1 MTYTNQQ
8 GQAML
13 AMLAFTLV
21 LAMVLVYVFNSSQVL
36 AERAQAKVLADHA
49 AFSTATKQAQLLN
62 ANAYMNKAIIVNQ
75 LATAQAVSVGSW
87 LEYFE
92 NTKKTLDRS
101 TNNIPVIGPFMRGA
115 MTFQDGLLMQ
125 AKITTPVFI
134 ETNATATRVILA
146 QQDTIN
152 EFYSPLLEQ
161 EPNVVIKNSSIGTG
175 FEANLNQAQL
185 WSNKSFITKYSGN
198 NKTDPYDGRLRMKEV
213 LLNARDNFTARRRE
227 KNERSLT
234 PFFRLKMRGG
244 TEISD
249 DMNSWQA
256 VDTLSVHSRRLTW
269 RGWRPWRETVPIGY
283 GSAASVGDR
292 IENLGYQNAAGVNPR
307 AYRLAKQ
314 SQFKSSIQLGFGQ
327 PRPRGEYGVP
337 EYWDLNKD
345 QLLSDNPSR
354 RFTVTISKKANQ
366 LDTTTGQSKFKV
378 GDAIQVSSR
387 SDVVAFST
395 AEVYFERPLTG
406 SNKAVNSEKA
416 SLFNPYWNVRLV
428 NNTTADM
435 DNNILGVIK

>member
-49 AFSTATKQAQLLN
+49 AFNTATKQAQLLN

-87 LEYFE
+87 VEYFK
-92 NTKKTLDRS
+92 NVDANFSKSHLDKIPYAGPTLKFVVQGIKNGAEIS
-101 TNNIPVIGPFMRGA
+101 TS
-115 MTFQDGLLMQ
+115 MTPIYI
-125 AKITTPVFI
+125 K
-134 ETNATATRVILA
+134 TNAAATRAILV

-152 EFYSPLLEQ
+152 KTYLQLLGQ

-175 FEANLNQAQL
+175 FEANLNEARL
-185 WSNKSFITKYSGN
+185 RSNKSFITKYSGN
-198 NKTDPYDGRLRMKEV
+198 NKTDPYNGRLRMKEV
-213 LLNARDNFTARRRE
+213 LLNARDNFTARRR
-227 KNERSLT
+227 NDGTIRI
-234 PFFRLKMRGG
+234 PFMSIAKLEARGG

-283 GSAASVGDR
+283 GSAISVGSGID
-292 IENLGYQNAAGVNPR
+292 NLGYQNAAGVNPR
-307 AYRLAKQ
+307 AYRSAKQ
-314 SQFKSSIQLGFGQ
+314 SQLRPLGQSGS
-327 PRPRGEYGVP
+327 RGEYGVP
-337 EYWDLNKD
+337 EYWDLNKE
-345 QLLSDNPSR
+345 QLLSENPSR

-366 LDTTTGQSKFKV
+366 LDTTTGKSEFKV
-378 GDAIQVSSR
+378 GNAIQVSSR

-435 DNNILGVIK
+435 DKKTLGAIK